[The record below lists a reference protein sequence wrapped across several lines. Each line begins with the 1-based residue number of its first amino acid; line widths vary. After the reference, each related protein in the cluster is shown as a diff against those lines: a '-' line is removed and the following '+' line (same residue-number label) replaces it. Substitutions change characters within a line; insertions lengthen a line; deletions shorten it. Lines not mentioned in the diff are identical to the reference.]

1 MPQPLASIQILARQ
15 PTGVSPPYKPDTGTP
30 TQSQMVSPRLYKS
43 SQAYDFFLR
52 SMGFEN
58 GINRFLQDLEV
69 ELPAGIRILDAG
81 CGTGLLGLHFLNR
94 IPSSTLLSTDLQP
107 NFLRA
112 TLAKAAKRQLPADRL
127 AVATA
132 DISTPQDIHLMTK
145 AATTEHMNSSDLASA
160 DPQQSSAATH
170 DDEFEPT
177 STLND
182 GIFGLICVGA
192 VVGYANDTEASLRQ
206 LSRLLAPGGVL
217 LNLEMSQSLTGRFVS
232 HRYHYRNLS
241 HARICQILEDSDC
254 HVTTQCLRLRHL
266 PAKLTRTAIIA
277 KRNIASNQE

>member
-1 MPQPLASIQILARQ
+1 
-15 PTGVSPPYKPDTGTP
+15 
-30 TQSQMVSPRLYKS
+30 MVSPRLYKS

-58 GINRFLQDLEV
+58 GLDRFLQDLEV

-94 IPSSTLLSTDLQP
+94 IPHSTLLSTDLQP

-112 TLAKAAKRQLPADRL
+112 TLAKAVKRQLPTDRL
-127 AVATA
+127 EVATA
-132 DISTPQDIHLMTK
+132 DISTPQDIQLMTK
-145 AATTEHMNSSDLASA
+145 AATTEHVNSGHSVPA
-160 DPQQSSAATH
+160 DPQDSTVATH
-170 DDEFEPT
+170 DKEFEPT

-182 GIFGLICVGA
+182 GVFGLICVGA

-232 HRYHYRNLS
+232 HRYHYHNLS
-241 HARICQILEDSDC
+241 HARICQVLEDSDC
-254 HVTTQCLRLRHL
+254 QVTTEHLRLRHL

-277 KRNIASNQE
+277 RRNIATDQG

>member
-1 MPQPLASIQILARQ
+1 
-15 PTGVSPPYKPDTGTP
+15 
-30 TQSQMVSPRLYKS
+30 MVSPRLYKS

-277 KRNIASNQE
+277 KRNIASDQE

>member
-1 MPQPLASIQILARQ
+1 
-15 PTGVSPPYKPDTGTP
+15 
-30 TQSQMVSPRLYKS
+30 
-43 SQAYDFFLR
+43 
-52 SMGFEN
+52 MGFEN
-58 GINRFLQDLEV
+58 GLDRFLQDLEV

-94 IPSSTLLSTDLQP
+94 IPHSTLLSTDLQP

-112 TLAKAAKRQLPADRL
+112 TLAKAVKRQLPTDRL
-127 AVATA
+127 EVATA

-145 AATTEHMNSSDLASA
+145 AATTEHMNSVPA
-160 DPQQSSAATH
+160 DPQDSTVATH
-170 DDEFEPT
+170 DNEFEPT

-182 GIFGLICVGA
+182 GVFGLICVGA

-232 HRYHYRNLS
+232 HRYHYHNLS
-241 HARICQILEDSDC
+241 HARICQVLEDSDC
-254 HVTTQCLRLRHL
+254 QVTTQHLRLRHL

-277 KRNIASNQE
+277 RRNIATDQG

>member
-1 MPQPLASIQILARQ
+1 
-15 PTGVSPPYKPDTGTP
+15 
-30 TQSQMVSPRLYKS
+30 
-43 SQAYDFFLR
+43 
-52 SMGFEN
+52 MGFEN
-58 GINRFLQDLEV
+58 GLDRFLQDLEV

-94 IPSSTLLSTDLQP
+94 IPHSTLLSTDLQP

-112 TLAKAAKRQLPADRL
+112 TLAKAVKRQLPTDRL
-127 AVATA
+127 EVATA
-132 DISTPQDIHLMTK
+132 DISTPQDIQLMTK
-145 AATTEHMNSSDLASA
+145 AATTEHMNSVPA
-160 DPQQSSAATH
+160 DPQDSTVATH
-170 DDEFEPT
+170 DKEFEPT

-182 GIFGLICVGA
+182 GVFGLICVGA

-232 HRYHYRNLS
+232 HRYHYHNLS
-241 HARICQILEDSDC
+241 HARICQVLEDSDC
-254 HVTTQCLRLRHL
+254 QVTTEHLRLRHL

-277 KRNIASNQE
+277 RRNIATDQG

>member
-1 MPQPLASIQILARQ
+1 
-15 PTGVSPPYKPDTGTP
+15 
-30 TQSQMVSPRLYKS
+30 
-43 SQAYDFFLR
+43 
-52 SMGFEN
+52 MGFEN
-58 GINRFLQDLEV
+58 GLDRFLQDLEV

-94 IPSSTLLSTDLQP
+94 IPHSTLLSTDLQP

-112 TLAKAAKRQLPADRL
+112 TLAKAVKRQLPTDRL
-127 AVATA
+127 EVATA
-132 DISTPQDIHLMTK
+132 DISTPQDIQLMTK
-145 AATTEHMNSSDLASA
+145 AATTEHVNSGHSVPA
-160 DPQQSSAATH
+160 DPQDSTVATH
-170 DDEFEPT
+170 DKEFEPT

-182 GIFGLICVGA
+182 GVFGLICVGA

-232 HRYHYRNLS
+232 HRYHYHNLS
-241 HARICQILEDSDC
+241 HARICQVLEDSDC
-254 HVTTQCLRLRHL
+254 QVTTEHLRLRHL

-277 KRNIASNQE
+277 RRNIATDQG